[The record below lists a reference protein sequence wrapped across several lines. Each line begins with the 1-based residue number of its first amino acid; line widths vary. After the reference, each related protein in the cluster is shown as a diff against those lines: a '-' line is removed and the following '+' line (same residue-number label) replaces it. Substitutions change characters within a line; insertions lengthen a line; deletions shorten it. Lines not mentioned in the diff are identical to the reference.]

1 MKWAVGLLWAIGL
14 GMCLPIAA
22 DANVQFSAIAVQSAP
37 DGRSREARMFVGD
50 NQVRMERRKGDVDMV
65 EIYDMKAQ
73 RVVLLVPGQK
83 VYMQRD
89 LPEGVAVNPMLP
101 KSKANPC
108 STLPGSSCRQL
119 GKEMLYDRSVSKWE
133 VTLEREGKL
142 LRSLHWIDDE
152 RFMSLRDA
160 WPDGTVTE
168 VKLIGM
174 EMLNGRETE
183 RWQKTMTAVG
193 GEQKVSM
200 QWYDPEIQIMT
211 REELPGGFFRE
222 LKNIEVAPQP
232 PALFEAPA
240 GYQRLESEEP
250 GER

>member
-1 MKWAVGLLWAIGL
+1 MRWAVGLLCAIGL
-14 GMCLPIAA
+14 GISVPATA
-22 DANVQFSAIAVQSAP
+22 DSNVQFSAVAVQSAP

-50 NQVRMERRKGDVDMV
+50 NQIRMERRKGDADMV

-73 RVVLLVPGQK
+73 RVLLLVPGQK

-101 KSKANPC
+101 QTKSNPC
-108 STLPGSSCRQL
+108 STLPGSSCRKL
-119 GKEMLYDRSVSKWE
+119 GSEKLYDRSVSKWE
-133 VTLEREGKL
+133 VTLVREGKT

-168 VKLIGM
+168 VKMIGM
-174 EMLNGRETE
+174 ETLNGRPTE
-183 RWQKTMTAVG
+183 RWQKTMTSVS
-193 GEQKVSM
+193 GEQKVSN
-200 QWYDPEIQIMT
+200 QWFDPEIQIMT

-222 LKNIEVAPQP
+222 LKKIQVAPQP

-240 GYQRLESEEP
+240 GYQQLEAEEP